1 MNKGKRRIILLF
13 LCACWLFPFAG
24 WGEAQIIIADINLWE
39 ATKMHKPLDPEYL
52 RTNVLAPEFN
62 NNGQI
67 EYPLKRIY
75 SLGTRLSF

>member
-24 WGEAQIIIADINLWE
+24 EGEAQIYIASMNQWE
-39 ATKMHKPLDPEYL
+39 ATKMH
-52 RTNVLAPEFN
+52 NVLAPEFN